1 MKVKLKYFSLEI
13 ENLLIIILISFFFS
27 DKIKLFL
34 TSYFVC
40 YLFIIFHEL
49 SHIMIATLYG
59 KKILKLRLSIAGV
72 CVRFNNFSLGNIKK
86 IVIYMAGPLA
96 NICLAILFNNIDF
109 VFDINIFLAILN
121 LLPVYPLD
129 GYNILKCVLNLF
141 NKQIFLKY
149 VEYIV
154 LSLLFILSIFT
165 FFFSYNPSLFV
176 LFIYIILIKYTN
188 RNQVK
193 L

>member
-149 VEYIV
+149 VEYIF